1 MIVIELFQC
10 RDEVIEESDKR
21 VEQVRHTV
29 CPLPLA
35 RIAKHNGHGL
45 TAVWGCDRTK
55 LLKQFD
61 YLENDVGNHS
71 GHSKASKGFRFH
83 SFICAQRRTSLY
95 QRANPRSC
103 PAGNQ

>member
-21 VEQVRHTV
+21 VEQVGHTV

-45 TAVWGCDRTK
+45 TA
-55 LLKQFD
+55 
-61 YLENDVGNHS
+61 
-71 GHSKASKGFRFH
+71 A
-83 SFICAQRRTSLY
+83 
-95 QRANPRSC
+95 
-103 PAGNQ
+103 